1 MRQKIK
7 KIVMTGLILFFILA
21 FAIAFLFRF
30 IPIPTTPYMISETS
44 NHGPISY
51 SWVNLKD
58 VSASVPLSIVAAED
72 VNFCNHWGFDLAAIR
87 SAIDQ
92 GSKRGA
98 STLSQ
103 QVVKNLFL
111 WHQRSWIRKAFEAV
125 LTPVVEISWPK
136 KRILEVYLNIAEFDE
151 GIFGIEEASQQ
162 LFGMS
167 SSKLSLQQAALL
179 AAVLPNPKQRSVIEP
194 SKFIQK
200 RALSIAD
207 GAATIMK
214 DERSDCFTD

>member
-1 MRQKIK
+1 MHQKFK
-7 KIVMTGLILFFILA
+7 KILMAVLILFLLLVFTIV
-21 FAIAFLFRF
+21 FLFRF

-44 NHGPISY
+44 NHGSISY
-51 SWVNLKD
+51 SWINLKD
-58 VSASVPLSIVAAED
+58 MSESIPLSVVAAED
-72 VNFCNHWGFDLAAIR
+72 ANFCNHWGFDLVAIR
-87 SAIDQ
+87 SVIEQ

-98 STLSQ
+98 STISQ

-111 WHQRSWIRKAFEAV
+111 WPQRSWIRKILEAI
-125 LTPVVEISWPK
+125 LTPIIEFSWSK
-136 KRILEVYLNIAEFDE
+136 KRILEVYLNVAEFDR
-151 GIFGIEEASQQ
+151 GIFGIEQASKQ
-162 LFGMS
+162 LFGVS

-214 DERSDCFTD
+214 DDRSDCFTD

>member
-7 KIVMTGLILFFILA
+7 KILMTGLILFFILV
-21 FAIAFLFRF
+21 FAIVLLFRF

-44 NHGPISY
+44 NHGAISY

-58 VSASVPLSIVAAED
+58 ISASVPLSIVAAED

-87 SAIDQ
+87 SAIEQ

-111 WHQRSWIRKAFEAV
+111 WHQR
-125 LTPVVEISWPK
+125 
-136 KRILEVYLNIAEFDE
+136 N
-151 GIFGIEEASQQ
+151 
-162 LFGMS
+162 
-167 SSKLSLQQAALL
+167 
-179 AAVLPNPKQRSVIEP
+179 
-194 SKFIQK
+194 KF
-200 RALSIAD
+200 
-207 GAATIMK
+207 
-214 DERSDCFTD
+214 FTTC

>member
-1 MRQKIK
+1 MGKFLNASKNQKNFDDRFDTVFHIS
-7 KIVMTGLILFFILA
+7 ICHRSN
-21 FAIAFLFRF
+21 FRF

-58 VSASVPLSIVAAED
+58 ISASVPLSIVAAED

-87 SAIDQ
+87 SAIEQ

-125 LTPVVEISWPK
+125 LTPV
-136 KRILEVYLNIAEFDE
+136 
-151 GIFGIEEASQQ
+151 
-162 LFGMS
+162 
-167 SSKLSLQQAALL
+167 
-179 AAVLPNPKQRSVIEP
+179 
-194 SKFIQK
+194 
-200 RALSIAD
+200 
-207 GAATIMK
+207 
-214 DERSDCFTD
+214 